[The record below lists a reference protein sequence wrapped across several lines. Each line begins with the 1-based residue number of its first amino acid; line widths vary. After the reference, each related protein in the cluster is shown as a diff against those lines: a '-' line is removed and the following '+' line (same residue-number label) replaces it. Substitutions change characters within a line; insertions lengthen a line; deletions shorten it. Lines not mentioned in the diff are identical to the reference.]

1 MKRFLKRYWY
11 VAVAMML
18 NIAYMINYGI
28 ADNWVAF
35 IWCLMTF
42 IAVMCMSLIVYVCD
56 DVLEGNERIINSLKL
71 RAERAE
77 SETDWL
83 NTLNKN
89 LAKENARMKKLMA
102 SKKLK
107 EKTL

>member
-1 MKRFLKRYWY
+1 MKKFLKRYWF

-18 NIAYMINYGI
+18 NIAYTVRYGI

-35 IWCLMTF
+35 IWCLMAS

-56 DVLEGNERIINSLKL
+56 EVLEGNERIINSLKL
-71 RAERAE
+71 RAELAE
-77 SETDWL
+77 SETDRL
-83 NTLNKN
+83 NTLNKI

-102 SKKLK
+102 SKKK
-107 EKTL
+107 NVN